1 MSQSATLSVDTLGRI
16 LTWSGDAE
24 ELLGY
29 SQFEAVGQSLLMII
43 PEHLRR
49 RHNSGFQR
57 FVKTGVSRLPEIA
70 RTTALHKSGAFVRL
84 QISVTAVRGT
94 HGEIIAL
101 EAVMR

>member
-1 MSQSATLSVDTLGRI
+1 LSQSATLSVDTLGRI